1 MVPSGE
7 SALGVYLAV
16 NSDRPKEV
24 DLKRNSR
31 LPARTASGLPSHPS
45 EFLFPLK
52 AEPPLWPEGNVTFGY
67 LSALNTRVK
76 TFNFSNNAEPL
87 CLVHFATLALRAG
100 SAVSR

>member
-1 MVPSGE
+1 MQGFRQEWLLVCLLTLQS
-7 SALGVYLAV
+7 S
-16 NSDRPKEV
+16 
-24 DLKRNSR
+24 
-31 LPARTASGLPSHPS
+31 
-45 EFLFPLK
+45 FPLK